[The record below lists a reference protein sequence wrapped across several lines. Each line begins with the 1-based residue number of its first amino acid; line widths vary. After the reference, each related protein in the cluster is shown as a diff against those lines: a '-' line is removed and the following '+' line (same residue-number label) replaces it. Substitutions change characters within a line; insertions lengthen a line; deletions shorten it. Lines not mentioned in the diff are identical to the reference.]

1 MMSKALN
8 SLKNNW
14 MGLMM
19 HDRRSPK
26 SMSATPMNMRRNP
39 LSAMRFPRVPA
50 RFIAATLTL
59 FAATACVAST
69 QKEVELGADYASQI
83 DKQLPLVR
91 DPEIVRYINVL
102 GDSIARVADN
112 RNLTWKFNVVDQTDI
127 NAFAVPGGYIYVNRG
142 LIERSANMS
151 ELAGV
156 IGHEIAHVTQRHS
169 MKQMA
174 KGQQAS
180 YGAMGLCVAFPSFC
194 NSGAGS
200 AAIQYGGG
208 ALFAK
213 FSRNDE
219 SEADAYGVTYVTRAG
234 IDPRGMPAMFR
245 TLLAERKSNPGGIN
259 AWFASH
265 PMEED
270 RVASTE
276 AEIAKIN
283 PVILRTLTRD
293 TPAFQR
299 FKSRLASLP
308 KSPPTKR

>member
-1 MMSKALN
+1 MHNHKSRQT
-8 SLKNNW
+8 SL
-14 MGLMM
+14 
-19 HDRRSPK
+19 
-26 SMSATPMNMRRNP
+26 NMRKSTP
-39 LSAMRFPRVPA
+39 LAMRFSRERI
-50 RFIAATLTL
+50 RFTAVALILWGATG
-59 FAATACVAST
+59 CVAST
-69 QKEVELGADYASQI
+69 QQELQMGADYASQI
-83 DKQLPLVR
+83 DRQLPLVR

-102 GDSIARVADN
+102 GDSIARVSDN
-112 RNLTWKFNVVDQTDI
+112 RNLAWKFNVVDQSDI

-142 LIERSANMS
+142 LVERAANMS

-180 YGAMGLCVAFPSFC
+180 YGAMGLCIAFPSFC
-194 NSGAGS
+194 NSGAGN

-245 TLLAERKSNPGGIN
+245 TLLAERKSNPGGISS
-259 AWFASH
+259 WFASH

-276 AEIAKIN
+276 AEIAKIS
-283 PVILRTLTRD
+283 PIILRTLSKD

-299 FKSRLASLP
+299 FKARLASLP
-308 KSPPTKR
+308 KSPPTRR

>member
-1 MMSKALN
+1 MRATE
-8 SLKNNW
+8 SLTTN
-14 MGLMM
+14 LML
-19 HDRRSPK
+19 
-26 SMSATPMNMRRNP
+26 TLNMRRNT
-39 LSAMRFPRVPA
+39 SHAVRISRSPA
-50 RFIAATLTL
+50 QFLAVAFALLTT
-59 FAATACVAST
+59 TACIAST
-69 QKEVELGADYASQI
+69 QQELALGADYAAQI

-102 GDSIARVADN
+102 GDSIARVSDN
-112 RNLTWKFNVVDQTDI
+112 RNLAWKFNVVDQADI

-142 LIERSANMS
+142 LIERAANMS

-194 NSGAGS
+194 NSGAGN

-219 SEADAYGVTYVTRAG
+219 SEADAYGV
-234 IDPRGMPAMFR
+234 
-245 TLLAERKSNPGGIN
+245 KS
-259 AWFASH
+259 
-265 PMEED
+265 
-270 RVASTE
+270 
-276 AEIAKIN
+276 
-283 PVILRTLTRD
+283 
-293 TPAFQR
+293 
-299 FKSRLASLP
+299 
-308 KSPPTKR
+308 